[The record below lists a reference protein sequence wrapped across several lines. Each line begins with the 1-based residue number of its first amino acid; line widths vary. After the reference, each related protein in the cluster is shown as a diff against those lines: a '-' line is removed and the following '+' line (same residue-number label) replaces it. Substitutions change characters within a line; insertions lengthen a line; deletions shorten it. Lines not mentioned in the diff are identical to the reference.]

1 MHSPSSKL
9 MVRTYAQYMGLAIF
23 GIGVVGLLAG
33 EQPLLQLVNI
43 DAVEDLIHLLTGG
56 AMAYVGYA
64 SRDIE
69 LVNRVVGGVGVA
81 YLVVGLLGFITPT
94 LFLLLPHGYSLFDNL
109 LHLAIGGIG
118 IYLAWFAGK

>member
-1 MHSPSSKL
+1 

-43 DAVEDLIHLLTGG
+43 DAVEDLVHLLTGG

-64 SRDIE
+64 SRDVE

-118 IYLAWFAGK
+118 IYLAWFAGE

>member
-1 MHSPSSKL
+1 
-9 MVRTYAQYMGLAIF
+9 MVRTYAQYMGLAIL

-43 DAVEDLIHLLTGG
+43 DAVEDLVHLLTGG

-69 LVNRVVGGVGVA
+69 LVKKVVGSVGLA

-94 LFLLLPHGYSLFDNL
+94 LFFLLPHGYSLFDNL
-109 LHLAIGGIG
+109 LHLAIGGMG
-118 IYLAWFAGK
+118 IYLAWLAGE